1 MVHSMLWGAEGHHGN
16 ELVQQ
21 FLYAQINRPYAI
33 VSNLSNW
40 TRLPVS
46 FIRLVKLSFVLENGS
61 QIFVFRCQKAKSKI
75 ILWAEKSRPPML
87 KLREKNCDFK
97 LRFITPSLFDVLLS
111 SSPSAQMTQSIE
123 TSFSSSRKQNYQ
135 ILKLKKESLNR
146 NDAHCSKFGKCQTRN
161 Y

>member
-1 MVHSMLWGAEGHHGN
+1 
-16 ELVQQ
+16 
-21 FLYAQINRPYAI
+21 
-33 VSNLSNW
+33 
-40 TRLPVS
+40 
-46 FIRLVKLSFVLENGS
+46 
-61 QIFVFRCQKAKSKI
+61 
-75 ILWAEKSRPPML
+75 LWAEKSRPPML

-111 SSPSAQMTQSIE
+111 SSSSAQMTQSIE
-123 TSFSSSRKQNYQ
+123 TSFSSNRKQNYQ